1 MQINMQNQSNK
12 IRNVAIIAHVD
23 HGKTTLVDGFLKQ
36 SKTFRDNEAYMD
48 QDLILDSNDQ
58 EKERGIT
65 ILAKNISINYQ
76 GTKINIIDTPGHADF
91 GGEVERT
98 LNMAEGAILV
108 IDAQEGPMPQ
118 TKFVLKKAFDLS
130 LKIIVVI
137 NKIDKKNADIE
148 SAVNKTCDLFLE
160 LATEDSQL
168 DFPIYYAIGQ
178 EGKSWQEIPEDY
190 TLQADLTPI
199 LDAIIEYVPAPQE
212 NNDGAF
218 HMMVSALDFDNF
230 MGKYAVGK
238 IKRGSLK
245 TGQLVVLLD
254 NEGVLESGRIEKIF
268 QNNGLKK
275 VEVTS
280 ASSGDIVSIAGLGKT
295 MIGKTI
301 ADSANPELIPPILIE
316 EPTLSISVY
325 ANTSP
330 FAGKE
335 GKFLTA
341 RQLLDRIKKELE
353 TNISM
358 RLSYADD
365 GSYIISGRGELHLSV
380 FIETLRREGY
390 ELEVGK
396 PQVIT
401 KEIDGVI
408 CEPVEELTIDVDK
421 NYAGTV
427 IREIG
432 MRRGLLNL
440 QNENSDGTMR
450 LVFELSTRG
459 TLGLRNVL
467 ITTSKGTAIINS
479 MFLRYDPL
487 GTTLPKLRNGAL
499 VAFSRGKAVTY
510 GLDIAQQRGS
520 TFIPPQTE
528 VYAGMIVGMSSRE
541 DDLEIN
547 VCKEKQL
554 TNVRASSSDISTILT
569 PPIIMSLEQCID
581 FLEDDELLEITPLAL
596 RLRKIILDPDLRLKA
611 ERAQSPKVLIDSPT
625 HVE

>member
-1 MQINMQNQSNK
+1 MQSKDNK

-36 SKTFRDNEAYMD
+36 SKTFRQNEAYMD
-48 QDLILDSNDQ
+48 QDLILDSFDQ

-65 ILAKNISINYQ
+65 ILAKNTSINYQ

-118 TKFVLKKAFDLS
+118 TKFVLKKAFDLG

-137 NKIDKKNADIE
+137 NKIDKKNADIT
-148 SAVNKTCDLFLE
+148 KTIDKTYDLFLE

-168 DFPIYYAIGQ
+168 DFPIYYAIGR
-178 EGKSWQEIPEDY
+178 EGKSWQEIPVDY
-190 TLQADLTPI
+190 SEHASLVPI
-199 LDAIIEYVPAPQE
+199 LDAIVEFVPSPE
-212 NNDGAF
+212 KNEDGPF
-218 HMMVSALDFDNF
+218 QMMVSALDFDNF

-238 IKRGSLK
+238 IKRGSLE
-245 TGQLVVLLD
+245 TGQSVVLLG

-280 ASSGDIVSIAGLGKT
+280 ASSGDIVSIAGLKKV
-295 MIGKTI
+295 MIGNTI
-301 ADSANPELIPPILIE
+301 TDSANPESMPPILIE

-358 RLSYADD
+358 KLSYADD
-365 GSYIISGRGELHLSV
+365 GSYIICGRGELHLSV

-396 PQVIT
+396 PRVIT
-401 KEIDGVI
+401 KEINSVI
-408 CEPVEELTIDVDK
+408 CEPVEELTIDVEKDF
-421 NYAGTV
+421 AGMV
-427 IREIG
+427 IGEVSR
-432 MRRGLLNL
+432 RRGLLNL
-440 QNENSDGTMR
+440 QNENSDGTVR

-467 ITTSKGTAIINS
+467 ITASKGTVIINS
-479 MFLRYDPL
+479 MFLRYDPV
-487 GTTLPKLRNGAL
+487 GATLPKLRNGAL
-499 VAFSRGKAVTY
+499 IAFRKGKAVIY
-510 GLDIAQQRGS
+510 GLDIAQHRGS

-554 TNVRASSSDISTILT
+554 TNVRAASSDISTILT

-596 RLRKIILDPDLRLKA
+596 RLRKIILDPALRLKTK
-611 ERAQSPKVLIDSPT
+611 RAQSF
-625 HVE
+625 

>member
-1 MQINMQNQSNK
+1 MQDLSNK

-36 SKTFRDNEAYMD
+36 SKTFRENEAYMD
-48 QDLILDSNDQ
+48 QDLIMDSNDQ
-58 EKERGIT
+58 ERERGIT
-65 ILAKNISINYQ
+65 ILAKNTSINYKD
-76 GTKINIIDTPGHADF
+76 TKINIIDTPGHADF

-118 TKFVLKKAFDLS
+118 TKFVLKKAFDLG

-148 SAVNKTCDLFLE
+148 KTINKTYDLFLE
-160 LATEDSQL
+160 LATEDDQL
-168 DFPIYYAIGQ
+168 DFPIYYAVSR
-178 EGKSWQEIPEDY
+178 EGKSWQEIPNDFS
-190 TLQADLTPI
+190 TKADLTPI

-218 HMMVSALDFDNF
+218 QMMVSALDYDNF

-238 IKRGSLK
+238 ISRGSIK
-245 TGQLVVLLD
+245 TGQPVVLLGND
-254 NEGVLESGRIEKIF
+254 GVLESGRIEKIF

-275 VEVTS
+275 VEVS
-280 ASSGDIVSIAGLGKT
+280 NAFSGDIVSIAGLRKV
-295 MIGKTI
+295 MIGNTI
-301 ADSANPELIPPILIE
+301 ADSTNPELMPPISIE
-316 EPTLSISVY
+316 DPTLNIFIY

-335 GKFLTA
+335 GKFVTA

-358 RLSYADD
+358 KLSYAED
-365 GSYIISGRGELHLSV
+365 GSYVVSGRGELHLSV

-390 ELEVGK
+390 ELQVGK

-401 KEIDGVI
+401 KEIDGVV
-408 CEPVEELTIDVDK
+408 CEPIEELTIDVDK
-421 NYAGTV
+421 DFANTV
-427 IREIG
+427 ISEIG
-432 MRRGLLNL
+432 RRRGILNL
-440 QNENSDGTMR
+440 QTENSDGTAR

-467 ITTSKGTAIINS
+467 ITASKGTAVINS
-479 MFLRYDPL
+479 MFLRYDPV
-487 GTTLPKLRNGAL
+487 GATLPKLRNGAL
-499 VAFSRGKAVTY
+499 IAYCRGKAVTY
-510 GLDIAQQRGS
+510 GLDIAQQRGL

-528 VYAGMIVGMSSRE
+528 VYAGMIVGSNARE

-554 TNVRASSSDISTILT
+554 TNVRAASSDISTILT
-569 PPIIMSLEQCID
+569 PPVKMSLEQCID
-581 FLEDDELLEITPLAL
+581 FLEDDELLEITPSAL
-596 RLRKIILDPDLRLKA
+596 RLRKIILDPSLRIRSKKS
-611 ERAQSPKVLIDSPT
+611 QSN
-625 HVE
+625 